1 MSEKLEGIDL
11 NAALKA
17 YENGDDAAF
26 DPIFNAM
33 RAPLCFF
40 INRYVNDPSAAEDIM
55 MDTFAELL
63 LNGRR
68 FNYKSSLSSYLF
80 SIARNKAVTYFRSQ
94 QKLQPLKDDNIPD
107 PDYSVI
113 EEEYL
118 SSEERRRLHEA
129 MADLR
134 EEYRTVLHLHYF
146 EDMSIERIA
155 VVMKKNKKQ
164 VYNLLHRARASLKEV
179 LGDLL

>member
-40 INRYVNDPSAAEDIM
+40 INRYVNDPAAAEDIM

-63 LNGRR
+63 LNGKYT
-68 FNYKSSLSSYLF
+68 FTVNMDAEESDGTGFSSTKPLQTVNLVMQVSNIFTVKILK
-80 SIARNKAVTYFRSQ
+80 NMQNLYF
-94 QKLQPLKDDNIPD
+94 L
-107 PDYSVI
+107 
-113 EEEYL
+113 
-118 SSEERRRLHEA
+118 
-129 MADLR
+129 
-134 EEYRTVLHLHYF
+134 
-146 EDMSIERIA
+146 
-155 VVMKKNKKQ
+155 
-164 VYNLLHRARASLKEV
+164 
-179 LGDLL
+179 